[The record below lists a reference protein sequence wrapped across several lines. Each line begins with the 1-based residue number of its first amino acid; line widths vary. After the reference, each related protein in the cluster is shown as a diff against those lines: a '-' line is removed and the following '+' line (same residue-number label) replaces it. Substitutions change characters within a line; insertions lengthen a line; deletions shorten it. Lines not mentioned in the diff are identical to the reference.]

1 MRKTILCVT
10 VLVLIMFSTS
20 IFALPISF
28 GKPPQESSEKKT
40 ESAAQSEDAPAGIKE
55 EVDLSQPLTL
65 EQCIEIAQ
73 KRASD
78 IKIAQLNLMQED
90 INVKDARSSYLP
102 QITTNGGYQFS
113 DDVDFGWEK
122 ENYDAAVAARYTI
135 WDHGRREG
143 SLAQAKLRREAQYGS
158 YATTGQN
165 LINNIIRT
173 YYDILES
180 EKLIGVDELLLDLS
194 KQNVEKIQAFVDAGI
209 SIEADTA
216 TARVQQA
223 AVELAVINDE
233 NSQELAKANL
243 AVLMGLSPITALDVT
258 DAPDYEH
265 YMREGVIEPEDISI
279 EDAIAQAFA
288 NRSELVVIKA
298 NLDIL
303 EWAVTLAKL
312 ETWPKITAD
321 AGYDL
326 RLSDYLRE
334 RDALKNH
341 KSWDASARASYPIF
355 DGGRTR
361 RIVQRADIG
370 LQRTNESMAEL
381 KRNIA
386 LEVHQARLNLGRART
401 SLEIARVQVEDAKM
415 SLEVAQGRYDQ
426 QMIILLELLDA
437 QERYAR
443 ALINQVRAFYD
454 YKMAQ
459 VSLER
464 AMGILQ

>member
-28 GKPPQESSEKKT
+28 GKPPEESSENKT
-40 ESAAQSEDAPAGIKE
+40 ESAAQSENAPAGTE
-55 EVDLSQPLTL
+55 AEVDLSQPLTL

-113 DDVDFGWEK
+113 DEVDFGWDRG
-122 ENYDAAVAARYTI
+122 NYDASVSARYII
-135 WDHGRREG
+135 WNHGQREG
-143 SLAQAKLRREAQYGS
+143 ALAQAKSRREAEYGR
-158 YATTGQN
+158 YGTTGQN
-165 LINNIIRT
+165 LINSIIRA

-180 EKLIGVDELLLDLS
+180 EKLIDVDEQLLDLS
-194 KQNVEKIQAFVDAGI
+194 KQNVKKIEAFVEAGI
-209 SIEADTA
+209 SIEADIA

-223 AVELAVINDE
+223 TDELSIINDQ
-233 NSQELAKANL
+233 NNLELAKADL
-243 AVLMGLSPITALDVT
+243 AVLMAMSPITPLKVA
-258 DAPDYEH
+258 DAPDYER
-265 YMREGVIEPEDISI
+265 YIQKGVIETEDINI
-279 EDAIAQAFA
+279 EDAISHAFA
-288 NRSELVVIKA
+288 NRSELAEIKA
-298 NLDIL
+298 NLDVL

-312 ETWPKITAD
+312 DTWPRITAD

-326 RLSDYLRE
+326 ALSDYLRE

-341 KSWDASARASYPIF
+341 RSWNASARVTYPIF

-361 RIVQRADIG
+361 RTVDRVDIA
-370 LQRTNESMAEL
+370 LMRTKENMAEL
-381 KRNIA
+381 ERNIA
-386 LEVHQARLNLGRART
+386 LEVHQSRLNLERAKK
-401 SLEIARVQVEDAKM
+401 SLEIASVQVEDAKM
-415 SLEVAQGRYDQ
+415 SLDVSQGRYEQ

-437 QERYAR
+437 QTRYAQS
-443 ALINQVRAFYD
+443 LTNQIRAFYG
-454 YKMAQ
+454 YKVARRA
-459 VSLER
+459 LDR
-464 AMGILQ
+464 AMGVLE